1 MNELKHFGDD
11 PRTQWWMDRPFTIGG
26 RNHIFHK
33 NDAPNCV
40 ARSVIEPHSEA
51 SANPKRVPGAS

>member
-1 MNELKHFGDD
+1 MNSSTLEMIQGHN
-11 PRTQWWMDRPFTIGG
+11 GG
-26 RNHIFHK
+26 WTGRSLWGNHIFHK

>member
-11 PRTQWWMDRPFTIGG
+11 PRTQWMDGQAVRYWG
-26 RNHIFHK
+26 NHIFHK

-51 SANPKRVPGAS
+51 SANPKRVLGAS